1 MTILKTT
8 KVHNLKQLT
17 FMLYELYLNVKKKY
31 KYKRLQEMG
40 KLGAMSG
47 IIFSQIRL
55 KEIRF
60 QLCFLCFKE
69 SPHLPGLFI

>member
-8 KVHNLKQLT
+8 KVQNLKQLT

-31 KYKRLQEMG
+31 KYKRLQETG

-47 IIFSQIRL
+47 IIFLALIATVMYYIVYYIEKL
-55 KEIRF
+55 VIKD
-60 QLCFLCFKE
+60 
-69 SPHLPGLFI
+69 

>member
-1 MTILKTT
+1 
-8 KVHNLKQLT
+8 
-17 FMLYELYLNVKKKY
+17 MLYELYLNVKKKY
-31 KYKRLQEMG
+31 KYKRLQETG

-69 SPHLPGLFI
+69 SPHLPGLFIWICVSKCVPLTAAGR